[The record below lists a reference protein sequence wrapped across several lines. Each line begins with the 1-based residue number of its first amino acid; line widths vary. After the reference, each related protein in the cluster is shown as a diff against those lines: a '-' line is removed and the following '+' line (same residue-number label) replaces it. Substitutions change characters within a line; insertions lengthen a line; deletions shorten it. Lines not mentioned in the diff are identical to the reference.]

1 MNLFNFKA
9 NHRKTVVVD
18 TDVGWKS
25 LVTSANPH
33 DGSSR
38 HSNVALVVNGATAA
52 DVLQTEAAVAQMSG
66 SSSPSLIL
74 GDFEKDVSKPQVQV
88 LTEGAIYEAV
98 LKLINTAKPKNILI

>member
-18 TDVGWKS
+18 IDAGWKS

-66 SSSPSLIL
+66 SSTPSLIL
-74 GDFEKDVSKPQVQV
+74 GDFEKTLAS
-88 LTEGAIYEAV
+88 
-98 LKLINTAKPKNILI
+98 LKFKC